1 MKYLIL
7 TDIHANI
14 DALQAIEESFDR
26 LLVLGDIVNYGA
38 AAEEAIQW
46 LLDRDATA
54 ISGNHDYAM
63 ATGADCRSSPL
74 SYALSAATRVHFRP
88 LLSSESLDYRVHSRL
103 GLKYRAE
110 GATLAKCLN

>member
-26 LLVLGDIVNYGA
+26 LLVLGDIVDYGA
-38 AAEEAIQW
+38 ASKEAIRW

-54 ISGNHDYAM
+54 ISGNHEYAM
-63 ATGADCRSSPL
+63 TTGADCRSSPL

-88 LLSSESLDYRVHSRL
+88 LLSSESLDYLRSL
-103 GLKYRAE
+103 PAGLKISGGGCNPR
-110 GATLAKCLN
+110 